1 MKKNNYSNNIVILD
15 IGKTHAK
22 VILFDA
28 IKMEELVMYQTKNNI
43 LNDDIYPHYD
53 VESLK
58 KFFITSLQQ
67 IAKSFDVNS
76 IFTSTHGACIALM
89 SKGVLA
95 LPVLDYEFDGPE
107 QYNNEY
113 NDIRPKFKQTG
124 SPRMDL
130 GLNLGAQLFWQ
141 KNNFPDQFSKV
152 DEILF
157 WPQYWSFWLSG
168 IASSEISY
176 ASSHSDLWDIRQ
188 NKFIDLTIFGLS
200 PKIKYPPLMSAST
213 ILGPLRKDLV
223 KQTGLPEN
231 IPVYCGAHDSS
242 VSLIS
247 ASFNHD
253 LPCTIL
259 STGTWITIFALG
271 SDKIDIPEQPGL
283 MISCDCFGHLV
294 PNFRFPAGKIYE
306 NLLNDSS
313 ELSENKLNLTS
324 SDINLIDFENAD
336 KAKLIDKKLKKIIDI
351 KNLNRKSLE
360 VIISEVIANKTLS
373 GIKTIEAQGSI
384 ICSGSFANNQ
394 NFLNSIK
401 KNWDNPV
408 LLEDN
413 HLGIC
418 KGIANLITK

>member
-1 MKKNNYSNNIVILD
+1 MKKNNYSNNIIILD

-28 IKMEELVMYQTKNNI
+28 IKMEELVMYQIKNNI

-76 IFTSTHGACIALM
+76 IFTSAHGACIALM
-89 SKGVLA
+89 SKGTLA
-95 LPVLDYEFDGPE
+95 LPVLDYEFDGPD
-107 QYNNEY
+107 QYNDEY
-113 NDIRPKFKQTG
+113 NEIRPKFDQTG

-168 IASSEISY
+168 ITSSEISY

-271 SDKIDIPEQPGL
+271 SDKFEIPEQPGL

-306 NLLNDSS
+306 NLLNDSN

-336 KAKLIDKKLKKIIDI
+336 KAKLIDKKLKKVIDI
-351 KNLNRKSLE
+351 KNINKQSLE

-373 GIKTIEAQGSI
+373 GIKTIEAKGSI

-394 NFLNSIK
+394 NFLKSIK
-401 KNWDNPV
+401 NNWDNSV

-418 KGIANLITK
+418 KGVANLITK